1 MDKIEQFVR
10 KLAEFSVTK
19 THDEL
24 PSFYNLA
31 FMNWF
36 GVTLAGANQ
45 VSVDRT
51 ARYYQ
56 EEAPGEYTPIGR
68 GEHLSASACALIDC
82 FSSETLGYDDIHFG
96 TTLHP
101 AGPVAAAILAVA
113 HKTKINGKEAMRA
126 LRIGMEVE
134 IRMTIALLG
143 KGTNAA
149 KGWYP
154 TAIAGGFGA
163 AAAAGYLLSLSEDE
177 MMTAFAIT
185 AQRSTGTRG
194 AHGAN
199 SAFLPPAY
207 VTEAGYAAVRM
218 AQIGF
223 TCNGVSVYGKNGF
236 INQITSSANIDEAI
250 DGLGER
256 YYTEDTSCKPFPYG
270 FIGHAV
276 ISCCNDLWAYMHETG
291 KKLKELD
298 VYVSDNNAN
307 LGDNPAPKNMNQAQ
321 VSIRYIA
328 AAVMV
333 DPGLA
338 YTPVEEDFKMRSDI
352 EEMTRYITV
361 KGAEGINNQ
370 QARCTAL
377 FEDGTEKEVRCD
389 FCPGS
394 VENMLSEKDT
404 RDKFMRLVSPIRG
417 TDGAKELMTQYDH
430 LQDIDDISA
439 FIK

>member
-1 MDKIEQFVR
+1 MDKIEQFAR
-10 KLAEFSVTK
+10 KLAEFSATK

-45 VSVDRT
+45 VSVDRI
-51 ARYYQ
+51 AQYYRD
-56 EEAPGEYTPIGR
+56 EAPGKYCPIGR
-68 GEHLSASACALIDC
+68 EEKLSPSACALIDC
-82 FSSETLGYDDIHFG
+82 FSSETLAYDDIHFG

-101 AGPVAAAILAVA
+101 AGPVAAAIRAVA
-113 HKTKINGKEAMRA
+113 LTSAVNGSEAMRA
-126 LRIGMEVE
+126 LRVGMEVE
-134 IRMTIALLG
+134 IRMAIALLG

-154 TAIAGGFGA
+154 TAITGGFGA
-163 AAAAGYLLSLSEDE
+163 AAATGYLLSLSADE

-207 VTEAGYAAVRM
+207 VAETGYSSARLAKL
-218 AQIGF
+218 GF
-223 TCNGVSVYGKNGF
+223 TCNGVSLYGKNGL
-236 INQITSSANIDEAI
+236 INQLTQSANIDEALL
-250 DGLGER
+250 DLGER
-256 YYTEDTSCKPFPYG
+256 YFAQDTSCKPFPYG
-270 FIGHAV
+270 FIAHAV
-276 ISCCNDLWAYMHETG
+276 IGCCNELWDYMHTSKKKI
-291 KKLKELD
+291 KKLE
-298 VYVSDNNAN
+298 VYVSPNNAN
-307 LGDNPAPKNMNQAQ
+307 LGDNPAPQNMNQAQ

-328 AAVMV
+328 AAIMV
-333 DPGLA
+333 DPALA
-338 YTPVEEDFKMRSDI
+338 YAPVDENFKMRSDI
-352 EEMTRYITV
+352 EEMTQYITV
-361 KGAEGINNQ
+361 KGAKNINNQ

-377 FEDGTEKEVRCD
+377 FEDGSEKEVRCD

-404 RDKFMRLVSPIRG
+404 RDKFIRLVSPIRG
-417 TDGAKELMTQYDH
+417 IDGAKKLMTQYDH
-430 LQDIDDISA
+430 LRDIDDISA
-439 FIK
+439 LLK

>member
-1 MDKIEQFVR
+1 MDKIEVFTR
-10 KLAEFSVTK
+10 KLAEFSTTK
-19 THDEL
+19 THDTL
-24 PSFYNLA
+24 PGFYNLA

-45 VSVDRT
+45 VSVDRI
-51 ARYYQ
+51 AKYYQ
-56 EEAPGEYTPIGR
+56 QEAPGEYAPIGR
-68 GEHLSASACALIDC
+68 SEHLSASACALIDC
-82 FSSETLGYDDIHFG
+82 FSSETLGYDDIHFE

-101 AGPVAAAILAVA
+101 AGPVAAAVLAVA
-113 HKTKINGKEAMRA
+113 HTTKINGEDAMRA
-126 LRIGMEVE
+126 LRVGMEVE

-163 AAAAGYLLSLSEDE
+163 AAAAGYLLGLTADE
-177 MMTAFAIT
+177 MMTAFAIV

-236 INQITSSANIDEAI
+236 INQITAGANIDEAI
-250 DGLGER
+250 EGLGER
-256 YYTEDTSCKPFPYG
+256 YFTEDTSNKPFPYG

-276 ISCCNDLWAYMHETG
+276 ISCCNDVWAYIHETG
-291 KKLKELD
+291 KKLKALD
-298 VYVSDNNAN
+298 VYVSPNNAN
-307 LGDNPAPKNMNQAQ
+307 LGDNPTPKNMNQAQ

-352 EEMTRYITV
+352 EAMTEYITV

-370 QARCTAL
+370 QARCTAV
-377 FEDGTEKEVRCD
+377 FEDGSEEEFICEH
-389 FCPGS
+389 CPGS
-394 VENMLSEKDT
+394 VENMLSEADT
-404 RDKFMRLVSPIRG
+404 RKKFMLLVSPIRG
-417 TDGAKELMTQYDH
+417 EDAANKLMESFDGMDDVE
-430 LQDIDDISA
+430 DITA
-439 FIK
+439 LLK